1 MAFLFVIALGFLE
14 YKEKETSGKLE
25 KTVWHHEISKAADPT
40 VGSDTIPDDFLVD
53 ESFTSHLPLIVIDTQ
68 GQEIVNYKY
77 YDAETDSFRYQE
89 GVDPYVQI
97 KIEVFDNPSLKNTL
111 SDAPSFSSKG
121 KIKIRV
127 CS

>member
-1 MAFLFVIALGFLE
+1 MRKKWMTAAGVTVLAFLFVIALGFLE

-40 VGSDTIPDDFLVD
+40 VGSDTIPGDFLVD

-77 YDAETDSFRYQE
+77 EIFPVSGRGRPLFPDQDRC
-89 GVDPYVQI
+89 I
-97 KIEVFDNPSLKNTL
+97 
-111 SDAPSFSSKG
+111 
-121 KIKIRV
+121 
-127 CS
+127 